1 MKTSEF
7 ITKVLNNFKRYKW
20 IKGRY
25 SSPTASPN
33 GGYCLLGMARK
44 VGGKGNLCEIQKQQM
59 YTLIHQVTGCGSIPV
74 WNDRACRT
82 RQDVI
87 GALKVARELAVQKE
101 LSEQT
106 ST

>member
-25 SSPTASPN
+25 DDPLASPN
-33 GGYCLLGMARK
+33 GGCCLMGMAAK
-44 VGGKGNLCEIQKQQM
+44 AQGGTNRLEAQKLEM
-59 YTLIHQVTGCGSIPV
+59 FKLIRYVAQTDSIPV
-74 WNDRACRT
+74 WNDREHRT

-87 GALKVARELAVQKE
+87 QAVKHARDLAIKQE
-101 LSEQT
+101 ESNG
-106 ST
+106 